1 MKKIL
6 LIGLVLMLIFL
17 TSVLLISSFGLIE
30 SFSQKSEFPYTH
42 SHTKAIC
49 DEQNLCQDYE
59 IFCENK
65 DVIYIIPITGAVVQ
79 FGEDWQDL
87 RSAEMRNG
95 FC

>member
-6 LIGLVLMLIFL
+6 LIGLVLMLILAGFL
-17 TSVLLISSFGLIE
+17 TIISSSSGNYIRVL
-30 SFSQKSEFPYTH
+30 QYTH

-79 FGEDWQDL
+79 FAEDWQDP
-87 RSAEMRNG
+87 RNPEIKKG

>member
-1 MKKIL
+1 
-6 LIGLVLMLIFL
+6 MLILAGFL
-17 TSVLLISSFGLIE
+17 TIISSSSGNYIRVL
-30 SFSQKSEFPYTH
+30 QYTH

-65 DVIYIIPITGAVVQ
+65 DVIYIIPITGTVVQ
-79 FGEDWQDL
+79 FAEDWQDP
-87 RSAEMRNG
+87 RNPEIKKG

>member
-1 MKKIL
+1 
-6 LIGLVLMLIFL
+6 MLIFL
-17 TSVLLISSFGLIE
+17 ISVLLIGPVQSNYLEIVPE
-30 SFSQKSEFPYTH
+30 YTH

-79 FGEDWQDL
+79 FAEDWQDPRDEEI
-87 RSAEMRNG
+87 RSG